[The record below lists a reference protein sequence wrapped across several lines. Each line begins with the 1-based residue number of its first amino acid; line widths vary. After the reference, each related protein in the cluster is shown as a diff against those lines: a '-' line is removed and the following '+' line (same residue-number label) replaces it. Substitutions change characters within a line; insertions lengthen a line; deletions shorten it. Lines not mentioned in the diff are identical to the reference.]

1 MKMSEEIFRPDGRKA
16 NEMRNLEIQ
25 VGVLEQADG
34 SARVVLGKNIVLA
47 AVNGP
52 RELHPKHLAM
62 SQKALVRVTY
72 KMLPFSVENRKHPV
86 PSRREKEISKVLSE
100 AFESVVLTH
109 LFPRSAIDVQV
120 QMIQAD
126 GGSRTAAAIATS
138 AALADAGIPMRGLI
152 GGIASGLFEDQCVLD
167 LSGYE
172 DNVGT
177 GDCPILYAP
186 TLDEVS
192 LLQLDGK
199 FTPEQF
205 KQCFQMSI
213 DAIKEIE
220 KKQKEALVEKY
231 VKIRQEILSVDDEEE
246 ETDVE
251 LVSDVSEAIPHT
263 ESETLVTTE
272 MSAEEEDLEL
282 ADTVTSSEV
291 EPTDTESEVGV
302 SPSTEPTEVTEGEV
316 STSSV
321 AQVTHPEPVSEGVE
335 ETTLPTGVKV
345 EEETILTSPQFEPPE
360 IKPPQIPQSEEPK
373 IEEEPL
379 KPVSEVIYEKN
390 KELEQKEEKPPVRRG
405 FFSSRMAE
413 LLKQQNVSSTPKLEN
428 DESLEV
434 TVEEEEDEDEK
445 GEGKKDPSEIE
456 RDLEFL
462 DYLDE

>member
-1 MKMSEEIFRPDGRKA
+1 MSEEIFRLDGRKA
-16 NEMRNLEIQ
+16 NEMRNLEIK

-34 SARVVLGKNIVLA
+34 SAKVILGKNIVLA

-52 RELHPKHLAM
+52 RELHPKHMAM

-72 KMLPFSVENRKHPV
+72 KMLPFSVEYRKHPV

-100 AFESVVLTH
+100 AFESVVLTQ

-152 GGIASGLFEDQCVLD
+152 GGIASGLYEERCVLD
-167 LSGYE
+167 LSGVE

-186 TLDEVS
+186 ALDEVS

-205 KQCFQMSI
+205 KECFTMSI
-213 DAIKEIE
+213 EAIKEIE
-220 KKQKEALVEKY
+220 KKQKEALIEKY
-231 VKIRQEILSVDDEEE
+231 VKIRQEILTDEEEDE
-246 ETDVE
+246 ETDVDA
-251 LVSDVSEAIPHT
+251 VSDISEAKPHT
-263 ESETLVTTE
+263 ETETLVDSDLDVKESEPSDDTE
-272 MSAEEEDLEL
+272 EL
-282 ADTVTSSEV
+282 AIQE
-291 EPTDTESEVGV
+291 EP
-302 SPSTEPTEVTEGEV
+302 
-316 STSSV
+316 
-321 AQVTHPEPVSEGVE
+321 A
-335 ETTLPTGVKV
+335 V
-345 EEETILTSPQFEPPE
+345 EEETSAHISDPSPKVESEVKAEPVADDSTTVPEPKAADPVVTEPAVNEKETPTPPKFEPPE
-360 IKPPQIPQSEEPK
+360 ITPPSIPDKPKGEIK
-373 IEEEPL
+373 EEPL
-379 KPVSEVIYEKN
+379 KPVSEVIYDKN
-390 KELEQKEEKPPVRRG
+390 KELEEKDDRPPVRRG

-413 LLKQQNVSSTPKLEN
+413 LLKQQPSSQESKEE

-434 TVEEEEDEDEK
+434 TVEEETSDENEK
-445 GEGKKDPSEIE
+445 EKKDPSEIE

>member
-72 KMLPFSVENRKHPV
+72 KMLPFSVEHRKHPV

-152 GGIASGLFEDQCVLD
+152 GGIASGLFEDKCVLD

-205 KQCFQMSI
+205 KECFQMSLN
-213 DAIKEIE
+213 AIKEIE
-220 KKQKEALVEKY
+220 KKQKEALIEKY
-231 VKIRQEILSVDDEEE
+231 VKIRQEILSDEVEEDE
-246 ETDVE
+246 ETDVDS
-251 LVSDVSEAIPHT
+251 VSDISEAIPHT
-263 ESETLVTTE
+263 ERETVVA
-272 MSAEEEDLEL
+272 SSIDEEEPLDLE
-282 ADTVTSSEV
+282 TSDISEV
-291 EPTDTESEVGV
+291 TAETVQAPEPA
-302 SPSTEPTEVTEGEV
+302 SPL
-316 STSSV
+316 STSE
-321 AQVTHPEPVSEGVE
+321 EP
-335 ETTLPTGVKV
+335 V
-345 EEETILTSPQFEPPE
+345 EEEEISPAMAKPISEPEPKDEGIEASAGITEPEIGAESTPSPAPFEPPE
-360 IKPPQIPQSEEPK
+360 ITPPQIPKTEEPK

-390 KELEQKEEKPPVRRG
+390 KELEQKDEKPPVRRG

-413 LLKQQNVSSTPKLEN
+413 LLKQQKTTTTSTQD

-434 TVEEEEDEDEK
+434 TTVEEEENNDEK
-445 GEGKKDPSEIE
+445 EEGKKDPSEIE